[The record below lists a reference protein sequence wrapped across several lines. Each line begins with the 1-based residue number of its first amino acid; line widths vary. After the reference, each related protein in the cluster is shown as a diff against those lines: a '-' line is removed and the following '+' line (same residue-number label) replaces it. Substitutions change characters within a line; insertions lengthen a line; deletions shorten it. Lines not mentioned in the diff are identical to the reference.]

1 MATPAAKTSS
11 LWLATRPADRYPALR
26 QGEQVHVD
34 VAVIGGGIAGVTT
47 ALKTKR
53 TGATVAVIEAGRI
66 GSGVTGHSTV
76 KVTAGHGAIYQRIAQ
91 AFGIS
96 AARAY
101 AESQQAGLADIE
113 ALITQLSIECDFER
127 KANFVYGET
136 VQDAEKLR
144 READVEAEVGLPS
157 TFVTEG
163 SLQFPISGA
172 VRMDHQAQFHPV
184 KYLAALAARI
194 PGEGSHVFEGTRVL
208 GVHGRS
214 PLTVA
219 TERGDINADRVVVA
233 TNFPILDRGFF
244 FARVFPQREYAVAG
258 AIDPDRLF
266 DDMWINVGKPT
277 RSARLAS
284 CRDRTL
290 VIGVGETHKTGESDG
305 REHYAALERWLT
317 ETFGVT
323 SFDFRWSSQDNYSA
337 DSLPFIGR
345 HWQLTDRVF
354 VATGFGSWGMTNGTV
369 AGMLLS
375 DLLAGQDN
383 PWAELY
389 DSRRLAPRQ
398 EASQVIKENAKVAM
412 HFIGDRMRPRPT
424 RPGDLEPG
432 EGAVLRLGVRRVAAY
447 RDEGGEMHA
456 VSARCTH
463 LGCLVS
469 WNQAERSWDCP
480 CHGSRFDV
488 DGNVLHPPAVRPLK
502 PEAI

>member
-1 MATPAAKTSS
+1 MATSAAQPSS
-11 LWLATRPADRYPALR
+11 LWLATRPADRHPALGR
-26 QGEQVHVD
+26 GERIHVD

-53 TGATVAVIEAGRI
+53 TGATVAVIEADRI

-91 AFGIS
+91 AFGVS

-113 ALITQLSIECDFER
+113 ALITQLSIECDFEH

-144 READVEAEVGLPS
+144 READVEAEAGLPT
-157 TFVTEG
+157 TFVLEG
-163 SLQFPISGA
+163 SLPIPISGA
-172 VRMDHQAQFHPV
+172 VRMDGQAQFHPV
-184 KYLAALAARI
+184 KYVAALAARI
-194 PGEGSHVFEGTRVL
+194 PGDGSHVFEGTRVL
-208 GVHGRS
+208 GVHGRG
-214 PLTVA
+214 PMTVA
-219 TERGDINADRVVVA
+219 TERGDLTADRVVVA

-244 FARVFPQREYAVAG
+244 FARVFPRREYAVAG
-258 AIDPDRLF
+258 RIDPDRLF
-266 DDMWINVGKPT
+266 DDMWINVGQPT
-277 RSARLAS
+277 RSARLA
-284 CRDRTL
+284 TYGGEPL
-290 VIGVGETHKTGESDG
+290 VIGVGESHKTGEGDS
-305 REHYAALERWLT
+305 REHYAALEQWLT

-323 SFDFRWSSQDNYSA
+323 RFEFRWSSQDNHSA

-345 HWQLTDRVF
+345 HWQFTDRVF

-375 DLLAGQDN
+375 DLLGGRDN

-398 EASQVIKENAKVAM
+398 EAVRVVKENAKVAT
-412 HFIGDRMRPRPT
+412 HFLGDRVRPRPT
-424 RPGDLEPG
+424 NPDDLGPD
-432 EGAVLRLGVRRVAAY
+432 EGAVLRVGVRHVAAY
-447 RDEGGEMHA
+447 RDEGGTLHA

-463 LGCLVS
+463 LGCLVA
-469 WNQAERSWDCP
+469 WNAAERSWDCP
-480 CHGSRFDV
+480 CHGSRYDV
-488 DGNVLHPPAVRPLK
+488 NGNVLHPPAVRPLK